1 MLGLVVALSLAY
13 TALEYSTEGEPES
26 NMANLDPKKM
36 QHDPDLIV
44 AIDREEDASAHSQK
58 SHDEVAD
65 RLNVRI
71 SDHNRIDASDKGTE
85 QARNNDAAYDGR
97 EDNPSA
103 IVVVDEPQKA
113 HQELNSPSPVTLKAP
128 PSIPVNETETHDKE
142 RVLTETPTPPG
153 GWVAF
158 MKWITKTLVYPPQA
172 RSTKL
177 EGVTNVAFIVE
188 ADGSVSDIHLETS
201 GGTLFDEEVLRVIRQ
216 MGRWKAGIDHGK
228 PCRSMVEIPIVF
240 KL

>member
-26 NMANLDPKKM
+26 NMAKLDPKKM

-58 SHDEVAD
+58 SHDEVTD

-71 SDHNRIDASDKGTE
+71 SDNNRLDASNKGAE
-85 QARNNDAAYDGR
+85 QARNNDAVNNGG
-97 EDNPSA
+97 EDNISA
-103 IVVVDEPQKA
+103 LVVVDEPQEA
-113 HQELNSPSPVTLKAP
+113 HQELEPPVPMVLKAP
-128 PSIPVNETETHDKE
+128 PSIPVNETETRNKE

-153 GWVAF
+153 GWAAF

-172 RSTKL
+172 RKAKQ
-177 EGVTNVAFIVE
+177 EGVTSVAFIVE
-188 ADGSVSDIHLETS
+188 ADGSVSDIHLES
-201 GGTLFDEEVLRVIRQ
+201 SRGTLFDEEALRVIRQ
-216 MGRWKAGIDHGK
+216 MGRWKAGLDHGK

>member
-26 NMANLDPKKM
+26 NIAKLDPKKM

-44 AIDREEDASAHSQK
+44 AIDREEEASAHSQK

-71 SDHNRIDASDKGTE
+71 SDNNRLDASDKGTE
-85 QARNNDAAYDGR
+85 QARNNDAANDGR

-103 IVVVDEPQKA
+103 IVVVDEPQEA
-113 HQELNSPSPVTLKAP
+113 RQELRPPAPVAIKAP
-128 PSIPVNETETHDKE
+128 PSIPVNETEARNKE

-153 GWVAF
+153 GWAAF

-172 RSTKL
+172 RSAKL
-177 EGVTNVAFIVE
+177 EGVTSVAFIVE
-188 ADGSVSDIHLETS
+188 ADGSVSNIHLETS
-201 GGTLFDEEVLRVIRQ
+201 GGTLFDAEALRVIRQ
-216 MGRWKAGIDHGK
+216 MGRWKAGLNHGN

>member
-26 NMANLDPKKM
+26 NMAKLDPKKM

-58 SHDEVAD
+58 SHDEVTD

-71 SDHNRIDASDKGTE
+71 SDNNRLDASNKGAKQT
-85 QARNNDAAYDGR
+85 RNNDAVNNGG
-97 EDNPSA
+97 EDNISA
-103 IVVVDEPQKA
+103 LVVVDEPQEA
-113 HQELNSPSPVTLKAP
+113 HQELEPPAPVALKAP
-128 PSIPVNETETHDKE
+128 PSIPVNETKTHNKE

-153 GWVAF
+153 GWAAF

-172 RSTKL
+172 RKAKQ
-177 EGVTNVAFIVE
+177 EGVTSVAFIVE
-188 ADGSVSDIHLETS
+188 ADGSVSDIHLESS
-201 GGTLFDEEVLRVIRQ
+201 GGTLFDEEALRVIRQ
-216 MGRWKAGIDHGK
+216 MGRWKAGLDHGK